1 MLDPTVKRQVKLSQ
15 ASASEASAKPQAYR
29 LPRHFSLLLHE
40 CSRSRRSV
48 LDNALKH
55 VGITRTQTMLLAT
68 LSNFGIG
75 TNQRDL
81 SLALNSSTENVG
93 AMLNLLEENDFV
105 RRTSNARDKR
115 SKTLTISEKG
125 YAALDEAAAVA
136 AKLEKKILAGID
148 RNELRVAEKVLVQVQ
163 LNLAEIA
170 KLTS

>member
-1 MLDPTVKRQVKLSQ
+1 
-15 ASASEASAKPQAYR
+15 
-29 LPRHFSLLLHE
+29 
-40 CSRSRRSV
+40 
-48 LDNALKH
+48 
-55 VGITRTQTMLLAT
+55 MLLAT